1 MWYLVLL
8 AVGIIIGLV
17 IGIKLDGPETVI
29 NDNTTIGKMKQRG
42 TGNAADVSIDP
53 EVAELLKQPMTSD
66 ERKEAR
72 LLKRLSRIQQRE
84 REEKKA
90 AE

>member
-1 MWYLVLL
+1 M
-8 AVGIIIGLV
+8 

-42 TGNAADVSIDP
+42 TGNSAEVAIDP
-53 EVAELLKQPMTSD
+53 EVAAMIEQPMSSD

-72 LLKRLSRIQQRE
+72 LLKRLIRIQQRE
-84 REEKKA
+84 REDKSVL
-90 AE
+90 